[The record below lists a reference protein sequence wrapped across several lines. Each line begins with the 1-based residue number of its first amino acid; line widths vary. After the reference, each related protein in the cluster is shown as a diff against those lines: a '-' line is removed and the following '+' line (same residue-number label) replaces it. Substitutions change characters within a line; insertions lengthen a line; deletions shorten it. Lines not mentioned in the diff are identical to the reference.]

1 MKTKV
6 KITTTIDPDI
16 VRAIDSYLE
25 KNKTRSRSKFI
36 EDILRSWY
44 MEQKRNEVEKK
55 VEEYYL
61 SLSKEEKEEDRGW
74 TRIAAESTKHSWE

>member
-61 SLSKEEKEEDRGW
+61 SLSKEEKEEDREW
-74 TRIAAESTKHSWE
+74 TRIAAESTKYSWE

>member
-44 MEQKRNEVEKK
+44 MEQKRHEVEKK

-61 SLSKEEKEEDRGW
+61 SLSKEEKEEDREW
-74 TRIAAESTKHSWE
+74 TRIAAESAKHSWE